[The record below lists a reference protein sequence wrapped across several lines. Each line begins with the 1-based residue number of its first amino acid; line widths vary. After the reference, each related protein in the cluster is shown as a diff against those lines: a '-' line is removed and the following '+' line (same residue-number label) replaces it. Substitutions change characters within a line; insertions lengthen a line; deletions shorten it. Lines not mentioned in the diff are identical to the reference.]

1 VGYPKID
8 YLYGRNSSGQII
20 SKCITVDLLEG
31 CSRDI
36 IGEGASLV
44 NFSSKE

>member
-8 YLYGRNSSGQII
+8 YLYERNLAGQII
-20 SKCITVDLLEG
+20 GKCIAVDLLEG

-36 IGEGASLV
+36 IGEGTSLV